1 MMTWVVALVSFS
13 IGAVVGVVGV
23 AVVTAFSEGLIPARV
38 RNWSFFS
45 RGEKDGNG

>member
-13 IGAVVGVVGV
+13 IGGVVGV